1 MPAFSLTIFTGAFL
15 LFLVQP
21 LIGRYILPWFG
32 GGPGVWTACMLFFQ
46 LTLLAG
52 YGYAHYSRE
61 RFSLRRQ
68 ALVHGALLVIALLF
82 LPITPSAAWRP
93 SAQHNPT
100 VFILVL
106 LAANIGVPFLVLSS
120 TGPLLQH
127 WFNQLYPGTA
137 PYRLYA
143 LSNVGSLLALLIFP
157 FVLEPRFTRGSQAI
171 MWGAGLVFYAFCCGW
186 CAYKLWRAPRS
197 APTLPNLASV
207 DDRDEDSTTTTQR
220 LLWFLLPACASV
232 LLLAT
237 TNKLCQDVAVVP
249 FLWVLPLA
257 IYLLSFIVAFDSPRW
272 YVRSFFSIALIAAL
286 SLMCWALFHLASAS
300 IFKQV
305 ATYSAALFV
314 CCMVCHGELYRLR
327 PPARYLTAFYLVI
340 AIGGAFG
347 GVFVGLAAPLF
358 FKDFVELHWGLFLC
372 GLLFLIVCIREK
384 QPDAAGSGTGYFAWD
399 NWRTLACALPFVAF
413 FALDWLI
420 AGLGHNFKS
429 VPKGWFLAIRI
440 GMWGVFALLI
450 LSWIVRGTFRT
461 FRYWRLLA
469 CLWLSTGLCVL
480 TATLWTH
487 AQAQPKD
494 LVQKSRSFFGVLSVL
509 EQDPDD
515 PLRHLYLLQHGR
527 ITHGLQLVGG
537 LAAQWPTTYYG
548 ENSGVGL
555 AMDAVRTIGRR
566 IGVVGLG
573 TGTLASYGEFGETFR
588 FYEINPEVIRLAA
601 TRFSYLYQ
609 SPAEVRLVL
618 GDARLSMETESPQD
632 YNLLVLDAFS
642 SDSIPVHLLT
652 KEAFQLYLRHL
663 NPNGIIAVHIS
674 NKFLDLEPV
683 VAGLAEHFHLHSAL
697 IDQDD
702 VGEEWWVYPSLW
714 VLLSPSAEA
723 LTAHSILSHPGYE
736 VLPPASKHFPLWTD
750 DFTSLFRI
758 IK

>member
-1 MPAFSLTIFTGAFL
+1 MAAFSLTIFTGAFL

-46 LTLLAG
+46 LTLLTG

-61 RFSLRRQ
+61 RFPLRRQ
-68 ALVHGALLVIALLF
+68 ALIHGALLVIALLF

-93 SAQHNPT
+93 TAQNNPT
-100 VFILVL
+100 VYILVL

-127 WFNQLYPGTA
+127 WFSQLYPGAA

-143 LSNVGSLLALLIFP
+143 LSNVGSLLALLVFP
-157 FVLEPRFTRGSQAI
+157 FVLEPRFPRDSQAGL
-171 MWGAGLVFYAFCCGW
+171 WGVGLVFYAICCGW
-186 CAYKLWRAPRS
+186 CALKVWRVPLAVSAQVGGAP
-197 APTLPNLASV
+197 V
-207 DDRDEDSTTTTQR
+207 DDRDTDTTTTAQR

-257 IYLLSFIVAFDSPRW
+257 IYLLSFIIAFDSPRW
-272 YVRSFFSIALIAAL
+272 YVRSFFALALIAAL
-286 SLMCWALFHLASAS
+286 SLMCWALFHLAGAS
-300 IFKQV
+300 ILKQV
-305 ATYSAALFV
+305 VAYSAALFV

-327 PPARYLTAFYLVI
+327 PPTRYLTAFYLVI

-347 GVFVGLAAPLF
+347 GMFVGLAAPLF

-372 GLLFLIVCIREK
+372 GVLFLIVCIREK
-384 QPDAAGSGTGYFAWD
+384 QSETTGAGTGFFAWD

-420 AGLGHNFKS
+420 AGLGNNYRS
-429 VPKGWFLAIRI
+429 ISKGWFLGIRLGI
-440 GMWGVFALLI
+440 WGVFALFI
-450 LSWIVRGTFRT
+450 LSWLARGTFRT
-461 FRYWRLLA
+461 FRYWRMLA
-469 CLWLSTGLCVL
+469 CLWLTTGLFLL

-487 AQAQPKD
+487 AHAQPRN
-494 LVQKSRSFFGVLSVL
+494 LVQKSRSFFGVLSIL
-509 EQDPDD
+509 EEDADD
-515 PLRHLYLLQHGR
+515 PLRHHFLLQHGR
-527 ITHGLQLVGG
+527 ITHGLQLAGG
-537 LAAQWPTTYYG
+537 AAAQWPTTYYG
-548 ENSGVGL
+548 EDSGVGL

-566 IGVVGLG
+566 VGVVGLG
-573 TGTLASYGEFGETFR
+573 TGTLASYGQFGDTFR

-601 TRFSYLYQ
+601 TRFSYLQ
-609 SPAEVRLVL
+609 HSPAEIRLVL

-674 NKFLDLEPV
+674 NKFLNLEPV
-683 VAGLAEHFHLHSAL
+683 VGGLVEHFHLHAAL

-714 VLLSPSAEA
+714 VLLSPSSDT
-723 LTAHSILSHPGYE
+723 LTTHAVLSHPGYE
-736 VLPPASKHFPLWTD
+736 VLPPTSKKFPLWTD
-750 DFTSLFRI
+750 DFTSLYQI